1 MNRQPFQLRPS
12 LAALFAIPVTPPP
25 VTVVRRATLAIAT
38 TFAVALG
45 LSAIAAQPAAAS
57 PDPPPGATQP
67 VQSYPQS
74 VTTMSFGLN
83 PVVCFDRDYNP
94 LGYIKYYKTYSG
106 WTYLDANGVTF
117 DAWFQTWDNGWKTV
131 SGPFTV
137 DNTTQ
142 SFECGLPQ

>member
-1 MNRQPFQLRPS
+1 MNRQPCQLHVT
-12 LAALFAIPVTPPP
+12 LAGLFAMPVTPLLA
-25 VTVVRRATLAIAT
+25 TVARRRILAIAA

-45 LSAIAAQPAAAS
+45 LSVIAAQPAVAS

-74 VTTMSFGLN
+74 VTTMNFGLD

-106 WTYLDANGVTF
+106 WSYLDANGVTF